1 MGRYNIERK
10 NYRMKK
16 IVTIIGARPQF
27 IKAAMVSKTLEKD
40 FEEIIVHTG
49 QHYDKNMS
57 EIFFEQLEIPKPK
70 YNLGIGSGSH
80 GKQTG
85 EMLIKIEEVLLQE
98 KPDYVM
104 VYGDTNSTLA
114 GALAASKLLIPVIH
128 IEAGLRSYNM
138 VMPEEQNRVLTD
150 HISTILVC
158 PTKTAVENLK
168 KEGIMQN
175 VYLTGDVMCDS
186 VLYYSK
192 IADSKLNPSN
202 LDLTPIYEKKEV
214 KEWYLATIHRAENT
228 MDNRNLSVILKVFE
242 KLDKMV
248 IFPVHPRIRKMV
260 DELQNKNQYQNIYFI
275 EPVDYLTMLYL
286 TNNACK
292 VVTDSGGLQKEC
304 YILDTPCITIRNQ
317 TEWVETLKNGYN
329 ILAKPEEQEL
339 YHKIKNAKIEDKN
352 KVHYYGDGHASEE
365 INQIILNF
373 KGGTK

>member
-1 MGRYNIERK
+1 
-10 NYRMKK
+10 MKK

-27 IKAAMVSKTLEKD
+27 IKAAMVSKVLEKD

-304 YILDTPCITIRNQ
+304 YILNTPCITIRDQ

>member
-1 MGRYNIERK
+1 
-10 NYRMKK
+10 MKK

-27 IKAAMVSKTLEKD
+27 VKAAMVSRALDKND
-40 FEEIIVHTG
+40 IEEIIVHTG

-57 EIFFEQLEIPKPK
+57 DIFFEQLEIPKPK

-128 IEAGLRSYNM
+128 IEAGLRSFNM
-138 VMPEEQNRVLTD
+138 AMPEEQNRVLTD
-150 HISTILVC
+150 HISKILIC
-158 PTKTAVENLK
+158 STQTAVDNLK
-168 KEGIMQN
+168 NEGITEN

-186 VLYYSK
+186 AIYYS
-192 IADSKLNPSN
+192 N
-202 LDLTPIYEKKEV
+202 LAEKRINLYNINLVPIYEKKEIT
-214 KEWYLATIHRAENT
+214 EWYLATIHRQENT
-228 MDNRNLSVILKVFE
+228 MNDRNLFNILSVFE

-248 IFPVHPRIRKMV
+248 IFSVHPRIRKMI
-260 DELQNKNQYQNIYFI
+260 DKLNKENKYKNVYFI

-286 TNNACK
+286 TKNACK

-304 YILDTPCITIRNQ
+304 YILDTPCITIRDQ

-329 ILAKPEEQEL
+329 VLSKPEEQEL
-339 YHKIKNAKIEDKN
+339 YNKIMSARIHDDNKI
-352 KVHYYGDGHASEE
+352 HYYGDGEASKK
-365 INQIILNF
+365 INEIILNF
-373 KGGTK
+373 

>member
-1 MGRYNIERK
+1 M
-10 NYRMKK
+10 K

-27 IKAAMVSKTLEKD
+27 IKAAMVSKELDKIA
-40 FEEIIVHTG
+40 EEIIVHTG

-57 EIFFEQLEIPKPK
+57 DVFFEQLEIPKPK

-114 GALAASKLLIPVIH
+114 GALAASKLLIPIIH
-128 IEAGLRSYNM
+128 IESGLRSYNIA
-138 VMPEEQNRVLTD
+138 MPEEQNRILTD
-150 HISTILVC
+150 HISSILIC

-168 KEGIMQN
+168 KEGITQN

-192 IADSKLNPSN
+192 LADKKINCSN
-202 LDLTPIYEKKEV
+202 IDLVPIYEKKEI
-214 KEWYLATIHRAENT
+214 KDWYLTTIHRAENT
-228 MDNRNLSVILKVFE
+228 MDDRNLSTILQVFE

-248 IFPVHPRIRKMV
+248 IFPVHPRIKKMV
-260 DELQNKNQYQNIYFI
+260 NKLYSENKYKNIYFV

-286 TNNACK
+286 TKNACK

-317 TEWVETLKNGYN
+317 TEWVETLNDGYN
-329 ILAKPEEQEL
+329 ILAKPEQEDL
-339 YHKIKNAKIEDKN
+339 YKKITNSQINKSKE
-352 KVHYYGDGHASEE
+352 KVHYYGNGHASQE
-365 INQIILNF
+365 IAEIIKNV
-373 KGGTK
+373 K

>member
-1 MGRYNIERK
+1 
-10 NYRMKK
+10 MK
-16 IVTIIGARPQF
+16 ILTIIGARPQF
-27 IKAAMVSKTLEKD
+27 IKAAMVSKELDKIA
-40 FEEIIVHTG
+40 EEIIVHTG

-57 EIFFEQLEIPKPK
+57 DIFFEQLEIPKPK

-85 EMLIKIEEVLLQE
+85 EMLIKIEEVLLKE

-138 VMPEEQNRVLTD
+138 AMPEEQNRILTD
-150 HISTILVC
+150 HISSILIC

-168 KEGIMQN
+168 KEGITQN
-175 VYLTGDVMCDS
+175 VYQTGDVMCDS

-192 IADSKLNPSN
+192 LAEQKINCSN
-202 LDLTPIYEKKEV
+202 IELIPIYEKREIKD
-214 KEWYLATIHRAENT
+214 WYLTTIHRAENT
-228 MDNRNLSVILKVFE
+228 MDDKNLSEILRVFE

-260 DELQNKNQYQNIYFI
+260 DKLRSENQYKNIYFV

-286 TNNACK
+286 TKNACK

-317 TEWVETLKNGYN
+317 TEWVETLNDGYN
-329 ILAKPEEQEL
+329 ILAKPEQEDL
-339 YHKIKNAKIEDKN
+339 YKKTTNTQIDKSKE
-352 KVHYYGDGHASEE
+352 KVHYYGNGHASQE
-365 INQIILNF
+365 IADIIKNI
-373 KGGTK
+373 K

>member
-1 MGRYNIERK
+1 
-10 NYRMKK
+10 MKK

-27 IKAAMVSKTLEKD
+27 IKAAMVSKVLEKN
-40 FEEIIVHTG
+40 FEEVIVHTG

-70 YNLGIGSGSH
+70 YNLGIGSGPH

-128 IEAGLRSYNM
+128 IEAGLRSYN
-138 VMPEEQNRVLTD
+138 VAMPEEQNRVLTD

-168 KEGIMQN
+168 KEGITQN

-192 IADSKLNPSN
+192 IADSKLNSSN
-202 LDLTPIYEKKEV
+202 LELIPIYEKKEV
-214 KEWYLATIHRAENT
+214 NAWYLATIHRAENT
-228 MDNRNLSVILKVFE
+228 MDNKNLSVILKVFE

-286 TNNACK
+286 TNNAYK

-304 YILDTPCITIRNQ
+304 YILNTPCITIRDQ

-339 YHKIKNAKIEDKN
+339 YNKIKNAKIEDKN
-352 KVHYYGDGHASEE
+352 KIHYYGDGHASEE